1 MDLPPVPALQTLERI
16 SPSFYNA
23 ALLCK
28 ARAAWQQFS
37 VKQSLPTSSGSILGS
52 CFHTVMEVA
61 NQGRLS
67 PGEEG
72 FRQAKAAFD
81 REANRRFAE
90 AHSLIRVKFA
100 SPEKLPFYFERRA
113 RAATLGLQASAWVLA
128 RPTNRQGTGALDHA
142 PGIKRPR
149 LVEQTLSTRDGLI
162 RGRIDLW
169 EQSSSTVTDY
179 KSGHEPKNAPSGMTD
194 NEIRQLRLYVY
205 LTLENSYP
213 TTTAAIIRGD
223 GRKSAIPVSTAEAGQ
238 EGQAARQ
245 TLMQFNQATSSGHS
259 LFSLASPSPTNCAG
273 CPCIALCDPFW
284 RSARPEWEASCGTNV
299 EGEIAESRD
308 ASFAGTPLK
317 TLVLKSCCGSAP
329 QRELVVEQIPL
340 PWLSLGLTKPEVGR
354 VIRVVS
360 AVRAFANPECRVLQV
375 DRIKSTAIWNV
386 PDASPV

>member
-1 MDLPPVPALQTLERI
+1 
-16 SPSFYNA
+16 
-23 ALLCK
+23 
-28 ARAAWQQFS
+28 
-37 VKQSLPTSSGSILGS
+37 
-52 CFHTVMEVA
+52 MEVA
-61 NQGRLS
+61 NQGRLP

-213 TTTAAIIRGD
+213 TTTAAIVRGD

-245 TLMQFNQATSSGHS
+245 TLMQFNQATSFC
-259 LFSLASPSPTNCAG
+259 LLAFTRCPTIAARKSPGQSVPARCSAG
-273 CPCIALCDPFW
+273 CRVSISALGVRQVFRLGQTSRKTISQIAEDH
-284 RSARPEWEASCGTNV
+284 RSAN
-299 EGEIAESRD
+299 
-308 ASFAGTPLK
+308 
-317 TLVLKSCCGSAP
+317 
-329 QRELVVEQIPL
+329 
-340 PWLSLGLTKPEVGR
+340 
-354 VIRVVS
+354 
-360 AVRAFANPECRVLQV
+360 CR
-375 DRIKSTAIWNV
+375 T
-386 PDASPV
+386 